1 MKATIASAQV
11 SIHRRQRALLSQIA
25 TQRMIAA
32 RAEAR
37 LAELTAEL
45 TEAAPAAYSRMLECK
60 TAEILRQRDTDC
72 FECGTR
78 HPATRQCWEVTS

>member
-1 MKATIASAQV
+1 MTRGVANRNTPKATHASARAL
-11 SIHRRQRALLSQIA
+11 IDRRQRVLLSQIA

-45 TEAAPAAYSRMLECK
+45 TEVAPAAYGRMLECK
-60 TAEILRQRDTDC
+60 TAEILRR
-72 FECGTR
+72 R
-78 HPATRQCWEVTS
+78 AEVSS

>member
-1 MKATIASAQV
+1 MKRGTIATVQA
-11 SIHRRQRALLSQIA
+11 SIDRRQRTLLSQIA

-45 TEAAPAAYSRMLECK
+45 TEVSPAAYSRMLEQK
-60 TAEILRQRDTDC
+60 TAEILRR
-72 FECGTR
+72 R
-78 HPATRQCWEVTS
+78 MEVSS